1 MSRLRR
7 GMVIDVNLDPT
18 KGSETGKIRP
28 CVIVTN
34 NTYNARVPV
43 IQVVPLTAWS
53 ASKARIVTNVEI
65 VPSSDN
71 GLTKKSVADCLQTR
85 PIDHRARLVKVRG
98 ADDPGG
104 RSRAGGHPSGSGRVR
119 SGGQVPR
126 GSLLSN
132 QRRADSRSL
141 PA

>member
-1 MSRLRR
+1 
-7 GMVIDVNLDPT
+7 MVIDVNLDPT

-53 ASKARIVTNVEI
+53 ARKARIITNVEI
-65 VPSSDN
+65 VPSSRN
-71 GLTKKSVADCLQTR
+71 GLSKKSVADCLQTR

-98 ADDPGG
+98 ELEDTVRTKIDD
-104 RSRAGGHPSGSGRVR
+104 ALKIVFAL
-119 SGGQVPR
+119 V
-126 GSLLSN
+126 
-132 QRRADSRSL
+132 
-141 PA
+141 